1 MNLFIHITFFKLDK
15 RIGDEME
22 DDWMEFYSSR
32 ENLENYFEKFDKKNH
47 TYGFIK
53 RKFNYWYKHYVYLK
67 KNDPKFWNYYF
78 SREMEPD
85 LLAYEELSELERKM
99 INN

>member
-1 MNLFIHITFFKLDK
+1 MYI
-15 RIGDEME
+15 
-22 DDWMEFYSSR
+22 
-32 ENLENYFEKFDKKNH
+32 
-47 TYGFIK
+47 
-53 RKFNYWYKHYVYLK
+53 LK

-78 SREMEPD
+78 SREMKPD